1 MLFLWVSSLHLINKK
16 CGSNFHRNEMKKNI
30 WKEQKHW
37 YVINTWSD
45 NAFKNTNV
53 NHALMPSAYIP
64 LKAMP
69 DQEGWFF

>member
-1 MLFLWVSSLHLINKK
+1 MKW
-16 CGSNFHRNEMKKNI
+16 KKNI